1 MSVNTDLVAKAFDRN
16 GLWIKLVSVATGLY
30 GLGLSLTLIGA
41 VVGIPMIYC
50 AVILW
55 QSVDLARRGE
65 AESALNKT
73 MFFFKLLGILT
84 LARLALSILWGFMGI
99 GMVLIH

>member
-84 LARLALSILWGFMGI
+84 LARLALSILGGFMGI

>member
-41 VVGIPMIYC
+41 VVGVPMIYC

-84 LARLALSILWGFMGI
+84 LARLALSILGGFMGI